1 MLCSVVMS
9 VYNSEATI
17 SESIE
22 SILNQTYKDYE
33 FLIIDDGS
41 NDETVNKIKSFS
53 DPRIKFYKNEQNIC
67 LTKSLNKLIIEA
79 SGKYVVRQDA
89 DDVSLNVRLEKQI
102 GILENSSFQITT
114 SRAYNRQNKSYIPKL
129 HLPYKYLLKFKNP
142 FIHGTLCIEK
152 KLLLEIGM
160 YDEEFKYSQ
169 DYKLFADLI
178 RSNNKIYVFK
188 EPLYILN
195 MEDNISTRNFEEQKY
210 FSDLVK
216 SELRNRKLY

>member
-1 MLCSVVMS
+1 M
-9 VYNSEATI
+9 
-17 SESIE
+17 
-22 SILNQTYKDYE
+22 
-33 FLIIDDGS
+33 
-41 NDETVNKIKSFS
+41 
-53 DPRIKFYKNEQNIC
+53 
-67 LTKSLNKLIIEA
+67 
-79 SGKYVVRQDA
+79 
-89 DDVSLNVRLEKQI
+89 EKQI